1 MPNFD
6 ELDPLSPLTKFSMF
20 LMSLPLGDLAGA
32 LTPVGA
38 GLSVLDLGLGV
49 RPSLGPS
56 CRAIG
61 GVGDLEGTLVGGG
74 ESGLPAGG
82 WGDLEADDNSDE
94 AVEGCFWRGIME

>member
-6 ELDPLSPLTKFSMF
+6 ELDPLSPLTRFSMF

-32 LTPVGA
+32 ETPT
-38 GLSVLDLGLGV
+38 GLSARDLGLGV

-56 CRAIG
+56 CGAIG
-61 GVGDLEGTLVGGG
+61 GVGDLEGALVGGG

-94 AVEGCFWRGIME
+94 AAEGCFWRGMME